1 LIVVTGGD
9 VPDGSGYVFTR
20 DFKIQAE
27 IQAEDEPTPEKGRPD
42 PIEWIGVV
50 N

>member
-20 DFKIQAE
+20 DLK

-42 PIEWIGVV
+42 PIEWIGGV